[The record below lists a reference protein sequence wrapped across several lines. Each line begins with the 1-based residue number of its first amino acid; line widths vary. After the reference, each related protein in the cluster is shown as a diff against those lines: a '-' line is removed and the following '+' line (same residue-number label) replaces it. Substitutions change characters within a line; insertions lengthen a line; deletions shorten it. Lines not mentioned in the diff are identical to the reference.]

1 MWGSTVYSNAHL
13 AKVVQINPLDRD
25 EDLELAPPSLHGSEI
40 RGSRRRQLVVPF
52 VGNPMQRCVV
62 FAPTRDGKS
71 GAWVHP
77 RIRHLFHHQL
87 QPRFIKAAAPLEGS
101 T

>member
-1 MWGSTVYSNAHL
+1 
-13 AKVVQINPLDRD
+13 
-25 EDLELAPPSLHGSEI
+25 
-40 RGSRRRQLVVPF
+40 VVPF

-62 FAPTRDGKS
+62 LAPTRDGKS
-71 GAWVHP
+71 GAWVYP